1 MKNLLTI
8 MLALVLLA
16 LLPSCA
22 ARGGRH
28 RMDLVDSLINDQPDS
43 ALKLLLAMPLNQH
56 RRGANEA
63 RYNMLLTEAAYKSDG
78 ITLPDSI
85 NPLLTDSIIGISV
98 SYYELHGEPAD
109 KSRARYLAGIVDFSN
124 GDYNEAIIDFLMA
137 EKFSGKSDDSYK
149 KALGYRSIADCFDQ
163 LHDISSALRYYRLA
177 SKEFEK
183 TPYKIY
189 FDYSLYDEARMQ
201 ICLKN
206 YNEVVNLLDSCGKSA
221 SNRNDSSLLIY
232 VARLRGQC
240 EMQMDQPYKAI
251 KTFNEIMKA
260 DISAMTPRDYSFLGE
275 CLLAV
280 GDYKGAKQILDSSL
294 SKQADITDFYNGS
307 NSLIEKIMVYD
318 GDYKAAY
325 EKSIEGLNYQGE
337 VISKVWRR
345 DFNSVIDHYY
355 RVEER
360 IASENNKK
368 IKERSIF
375 IIIIS
380 TILIIVCIL
389 VYQIRINKL
398 RRKMNG
404 DMLVAQN
411 LKSELT
417 QRNNQMSVM
426 ESILSHQQNDLSV
439 IKNRMELANGELET
453 AKSKIDN
460 QEKERQTI
468 ASNMQ
473 SLKSALES
481 SEQIQIH
488 LQDSVRKL
496 LGEKFDILDSLCMA
510 YCANKAKTDEKT
522 RIYRQVMSILSS
534 LKEDVKVISRLETTI
549 NIHADNLLKRVR
561 EQLPNL
567 TEAEIKLYIFS
578 VLGMSTTSMSVIFD
592 VNYNT
597 ICVRKSKLKKKIK
610 SSNAVDA
617 EKFSMYMS

>member
-1 MKNLLTI
+1 
-8 MLALVLLA
+8 
-16 LLPSCA
+16 
-22 ARGGRH
+22 
-28 RMDLVDSLINDQPDS
+28 
-43 ALKLLLAMPLNQH
+43 
-56 RRGANEA
+56 
-63 RYNMLLTEAAYKSDG
+63 
-78 ITLPDSI
+78 
-85 NPLLTDSIIGISV
+85 
-98 SYYELHGEPAD
+98 
-109 KSRARYLAGIVDFSN
+109 
-124 GDYNEAIIDFLMA
+124 
-137 EKFSGKSDDSYK
+137 
-149 KALGYRSIADCFDQ
+149 
-163 LHDISSALRYYRLA
+163 
-177 SKEFEK
+177 
-183 TPYKIY
+183 
-189 FDYSLYDEARMQ
+189 
-201 ICLKN
+201 
-206 YNEVVNLLDSCGKSA
+206 
-221 SNRNDSSLLIY
+221 
-232 VARLRGQC
+232 
-240 EMQMDQPYKAI
+240 
-251 KTFNEIMKA
+251 
-260 DISAMTPRDYSFLGE
+260 
-275 CLLAV
+275 
-280 GDYKGAKQILDSSL
+280 
-294 SKQADITDFYNGS
+294 
-307 NSLIEKIMVYD
+307 
-318 GDYKAAY
+318 
-325 EKSIEGLNYQGE
+325 
-337 VISKVWRR
+337 
-345 DFNSVIDHYY
+345 
-355 RVEER
+355 
-360 IASENNKK
+360 
-368 IKERSIF
+368 
-375 IIIIS
+375 
-380 TILIIVCIL
+380 
-389 VYQIRINKL
+389 
-398 RRKMNG
+398 
-404 DMLVAQN
+404 MLVAQN